1 MRNWTVILLLTMLPS
16 LSWGQTQTYY
26 QYKTD
31 EATLVFFD
39 NPGVLRQK
47 SLALHSSHDTYVSE
61 WQGAS
66 QADLDHR
73 LRV

>member
-1 MRNWTVILLLTMLPS
+1 MRNWTVILLLTMLPG

-39 NPGVLRQK
+39 KNLSRYIPHTVV
-47 SLALHSSHDTYVSE
+47 D
-61 WQGAS
+61 
-66 QADLDHR
+66 R
-73 LRV
+73 LGRRR

>member
-39 NPGVLRQK
+39 GLKHPCCC
-47 SLALHSSHDTYVSE
+47 
-61 WQGAS
+61 
-66 QADLDHR
+66 
-73 LRV
+73 

>member
-31 EATLVFFD
+31 E
-39 NPGVLRQK
+39 
-47 SLALHSSHDTYVSE
+47 SE

-66 QADLDHR
+66 QADMDHR
-73 LRV
+73 LRVSA